1 MKKIFQRKA
10 AKSQRRKEG
19 KNSLRLCSAIY
30 ENSAFCAKYSTLCFL
45 CLLLFMLFGCGLP
58 RCAFAPLRLA
68 IACPSALRSSRKC
81 AIPTDCSP
89 KREFFFVFF
98 AFFVVKELSMRWRMS
113 DFFTSDNG
121 GASRFRV
128 GVFSLFD
135 PVSTLPNQYAFPC
148 PRKAVFVRVLR
159 LFAANQL

>member
-1 MKKIFQRKA
+1 MDFTDEKDFSTQSRQV
-10 AKSQRRKEG
+10 AKTQRRNPDSESG
-19 KNSLRLCSAIY
+19 
-30 ENSAFCAKYSTLCFL
+30 
-45 CLLLFMLFGCGLP
+45 
-58 RCAFAPLRLA
+58 APLRLRA
-68 IACPSALRSSRKC
+68 FAFNNRVSIGPKFLWLRLCR
-81 AIPTDCSP
+81 A
-89 KREFFFVFF
+89 
-98 AFFVVKELSMRWRMS
+98 AFFVVKELFMRWRMS

-159 LFAANQL
+159 LFAANQHNLLSINNLQQKSRFSN